1 MTMRLVLL
9 CLLVSLSCFA
19 EEPPLAPKENRSM
32 SIDELINSSEL
43 SHCPL
48 EKNTEASARDKCM
61 AAIISEDVAGYLS
74 GRKETIFLD
83 VAGERG
89 RHYKNVIPYGFMHP
103 SLTLLCRSE
112 KLDDLK
118 NDKIFGCALKNY
130 VIELKKFSTGATS
143 SIPQLIASN
152 IEMYKSYRSKEG
164 FQEARWG
171 MTQKELISAVKGISK
186 SSNNEFVAQKIVGGY
201 KAKVIYSL
209 VSDRLAQVKIKF
221 TADSRFP
228 DDAVRTYI
236 KLSEALSSKY
246 GDAVINDSNPDA
258 GLDSALDEA
267 GGVGRSVRGGRRL
280 FAREWGT
287 GESAITMS
295 LKGEGMAI
303 SHSLIYVSKAFSDAI
318 DLSSRKKLED
328 SL

>member
-1 MTMRLVLL
+1 MRIALL
-9 CLLVSLSCFA
+9 CLLAPLLCLA
-19 EEPPLAPKENRSM
+19 EEPSLAPPKNQSM
-32 SIDELINSSEL
+32 WIDRLINSPEP
-43 SHCPL
+43 SHCSL
-48 EKNTEASARDKCM
+48 EKFTGTRVIDKCV
-61 AAIISEDVAGYLS
+61 AALGPEDVAGYLS
-74 GRKETIFLD
+74 GRKETLFAD
-83 VAGERG
+83 VSGEKG
-89 RHYKNVIPYGFMHP
+89 KHYKNLIPFGFTHP
-103 SLTLLCRSE
+103 SYLRCRSKQVTDE
-112 KLDDLK
+112 LRKDKLFECGLRDYLR
-118 NDKIFGCALKNY
+118 
-130 VIELKKFSTGATS
+130 ELKKFSSGATS

-152 IEMYKSYRSKEG
+152 IEMYTSYRSKEG

-186 SSNNEFVAQKIVGGY
+186 SSNNELVAQKIVGGH

-209 VSDRLAQVKIKF
+209 ESDRLAQVNIKF
-221 TADSRFP
+221 TSDSRFP
-228 DDAVRTYI
+228 DDAVRKYI
-236 KLSEALSSKY
+236 ELSEVLSSKY

-295 LKGEGMAI
+295 LKGEDMVI
-303 SHSLIYVSKAFSDAI
+303 SHSLIYVSKAFADVI
-318 DLSSRKKLED
+318 DSSSRKKLED